1 MTLYKGIVMRN
12 LWPPLIHIPRKSAA
26 INESLKGSLLT
37 VLSCV
42 TWSIWYIMQA
52 ATLKRYPAP
61 LSLTTWMCFL
71 GAAQS
76 AVLTVIVERNPSA
89 WTIGFNIDLWSTIYG
104 GIVVAG
110 LIIYVILWCNEK
122 KWPVFVTMFY
132 PLCTVLVNIVA
143 YFVLGEK
150 LYFGSII
157 GAFAVIIGL
166 YLLLWGKS
174 EQKVSKCRNEDPECK
189 STTLAGK

>member
-1 MTLYKGIVMRN
+1 
-12 LWPPLIHIPRKSAA
+12 
-26 INESLKGSLLT
+26 
-37 VLSCV
+37 
-42 TWSIWYIMQA
+42 
-52 ATLKRYPAP
+52 
-61 LSLTTWMCFL
+61 MCFL

-104 GIVVAG
+104 VGIVVAG